1 MTTPRRDLTEAVS
14 ALPNAVNPLALS
26 LNENPFPPLPGVRS
40 ALIESVDVAN
50 RYPEFLPERLRALIA
65 GHIGVGEE
73 QVVIGA
79 GATGVI
85 MQVLS
90 AVDQSGGPNGDDVA
104 DVRRLSDLRPD
115 GAAGFGHRGAG
126 RARPPRPRCHGRGGS
141 QARVVVVCRPHNPT
155 GTVEPAAD
163 IELFLQRVPSDTV
176 VLLDEAYVEFLAP
189 EHRVDALAL
198 VERFPNVVV
207 LRTFSKAYGLAGLR
221 IGYGFCAPDLARSLW
236 TMQLPFGIGI
246 TGLVAVAASYDAE
259 SQLQQRIRMIASERR
274 YLRNR
279 LHAMGV
285 YSTDGHANF
294 VYLPANSRPWRQFF
308 EGSGLQIR
316 ELRRRQRA
324 DHRGEPSVHPGG
336 VVRAGAIRVALN
348 SGLLG
353 AGLRYEEA
361 WPQNRRPSRAREI
374 RSRLRAPTGNAPA
387 GVTSPTGWSRSHR

>member
-1 MTTPRRDLTEAVS
+1 M
-14 ALPNAVNPLALS
+14 NPFALS

-40 ALIESVDVAN
+40 ALTESVDVAN

-65 GHIGVGEE
+65 GHVGVREE

-90 AVDQSGGPNGDDVA
+90 AVTSPGDRMVMTSPTFDGYPIFAQMARLVSVTVA
-104 DVRRLSDLRPD
+104 LDEHGHHDLD
-115 GAAGFGHRGAG
+115 AMAEAAG
-126 RARPPRPRCHGRGGS
+126 

-163 IELFLQRVPSDTV
+163 IERFLQRVPSDTV

-189 EHRVDALAL
+189 EHRIDALSL
-198 VERFPNVVV
+198 IERFPNVVV

-259 SQLQQRIRMIASERR
+259 NQLQQRIRMIASERR
-274 YLRNR
+274 YLRMR
-279 LHAMGV
+279 LQL
-285 YSTDGHANF
+285 DGDLQHRRACQLR
-294 VYLPANSRPWRQFF
+294 VPAGQQSPVAPVLRGHRPADPR
-308 EGSGLQIR
+308 
-316 ELRRRQRA
+316 LRRRQRA
-324 DHRGEPSVHPGG
+324 DHRGEPPVHPGG
-336 VVRAGAIRVALN
+336 VGRAGTIRVALN
-348 SGLLG
+348 SVFSAAACGMKRRGPEPPAEPRKRDPIDLARANWERAGWGDVAERDGRGHLG
-353 AGLRYEEA
+353 DAG
-361 WPQNRRPSRAREI
+361 
-374 RSRLRAPTGNAPA
+374 APDPA
-387 GVTSPTGWSRSHR
+387 GPRGERAASV